1 MKTEFSLAQLADPD
15 IKDADGILRACVHC
29 GFCTATC
36 PTYLLTGDELDG
48 PRGRIYL
55 IKEMLESGRPAPRA
69 TVRHIDNCLSCLSCM
84 TTCPSGVN
92 YMHLVD
98 HARVR
103 IARTRHRPL
112 VERLQ
117 RFVLGR
123 VIPDVK
129 RFRLALGLARLARPL
144 SPILPRSLRVMVEM
158 APAGLVPAG
167 GMEGFRPGR
176 FRFPAEG
183 ETTGRVALMTGC
195 VQRVL
200 SPQINAA
207 TIRLLVRH
215 GIEVV
220 VPKDTGCCGALNQHL
235 GQADRARALA
245 TANID
250 ALMAEIEGTGDGRGL
265 DAVIVN
271 ASGCG
276 TTVKDYG
283 HMFRDDPVR
292 AEAAAKVSALARDVG
307 EFAAG
312 LELRGMVNGAGTS
325 VVYQSACSL
334 RHGQKIDNVLKE
346 LLESCGFAVRD
357 LAEGHLC
364 CGSAGIYNILRPKTA
379 ARLRT
384 RKLDHIKATGADVV
398 ASGNIGCIA
407 QLGPAADRPVL
418 HTVELLDWATG
429 GPQPPAL
436 ARHGVDK
443 TDERIQDLAGH
454 QGGDRDRPAGG
465 DAAR

>member
-15 IKDADGILRACVHC
+15 IKDADSILRACVHC
-29 GFCTATC
+29 GFCIATC

-55 IKEMLESGRPAPRA
+55 IKEMLESGRPVPRE

-98 HARVR
+98 HARAR
-103 IARTRHRPL
+103 IAGTRHRPL
-112 VERLQ
+112 VERIQ
-117 RFVLGR
+117 RLVLGW
-123 VIPDVK
+123 VIPNVK
-129 RFRLALGLARLARPL
+129 RFRLALTLARLARPL
-144 SPILPRSLRVMVEM
+144 GPILPKALRVMVGM
-158 APAGLVPAG
+158 APARVPNAGVIEGLQ
-167 GMEGFRPGR
+167 PGR

-183 ETTGRVALMTGC
+183 ETTGRVVLMTGC

-215 GIEVV
+215 GIEVLV
-220 VPKDTGCCGALNQHL
+220 LKDTGCCGALNQHL
-235 GQADRARALA
+235 GQADQARSLA
-245 TANID
+245 AANID
-250 ALMAEIEGTGDGRGL
+250 ALMAEIEGTGDGKSL
-265 DAVIVN
+265 DAVIIN

-283 HMFRDDPVR
+283 HMFCDDPVR
-292 AEAAAKVSALARDVG
+292 AEAAARVSALASDVG

-312 LELRGMVNGAGTS
+312 LQLRAMVNGSGTS

-334 RHGQKIDNVLKE
+334 RHGQKVDNALKE
-346 LLESCGFAVRD
+346 LLKSCGFPVKD
-357 LAEGHLC
+357 MAEGHLC

-384 RKLDHIKATGADVV
+384 RKLDHIKAVGTDVV

-429 GPQPPAL
+429 GPEPPAL
-436 ARHGVDK
+436 AGHRVDEA
-443 TDERIQDLAGH
+443 DGRI
-454 QGGDRDRPAGG
+454 
-465 DAAR
+465 